1 MVAEAT
7 VESLLP
13 LIMDPSYDIYRLGLE
28 VTRESVIGLSVIFE
42 MSLTE
47 GGTKKKKKFA
57 GSYEGV
63 W

>member
-1 MVAEAT
+1 
-7 VESLLP
+7 
-13 LIMDPSYDIYRLGLE
+13 MDPSYDIYRLGLE